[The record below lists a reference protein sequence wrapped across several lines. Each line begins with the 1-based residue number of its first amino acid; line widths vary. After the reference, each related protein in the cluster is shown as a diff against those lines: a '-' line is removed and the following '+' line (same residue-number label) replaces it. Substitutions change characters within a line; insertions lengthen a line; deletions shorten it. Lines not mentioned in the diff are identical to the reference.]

1 MSSAGLRRTLADL
14 ERTVRAI
21 ATEFQTDTVFVIG
34 SQAILA
40 GWPDAP
46 PALTGSPEIDA
57 FPGNARIWEVSEKA
71 KHPDV
76 VPEASEHINALFG
89 EGSRFHEAHGFF
101 IDGVD
106 DTTAKL
112 PADWRKRAIA
122 LKVEVGKRVVTGI
135 APSPE
140 DIVVS
145 KLARLEQKD
154 RQFVEAFHAVRPLDP
169 DVIEARIRAAGMDP
183 AVEARAIAYIRALT
197 RDRGH
202 DGGGD
207 GAGGDVGGGPP

>member
-1 MSSAGLRRTLADL
+1 MNSSALGRTLADL

-21 ATEFQTDTVFVIG
+21 AAEFRTDTVFVIG

-46 PALTGSPEIDA
+46 SALRGSPEIDA
-57 FPGNARIWEVSEKA
+57 FPQNARIWEVSEKA
-71 KHPDV
+71 KHPDAA
-76 VPEASEHINALFG
+76 PEASEHINALFG
-89 EGSRFHEAHGFF
+89 EGSQFHRTHGFF

-112 PADWRKRAIA
+112 PADWRHRAIVRDVA
-122 LKVEVGKRVVTGI
+122 MLDGRVVRAV

-145 KLARLEQKD
+145 KLARLDDKD
-154 RQFVEAFHAVRPLDP
+154 RDYIKAFHAARPLDP
-169 DVIEARIRAAGMDP
+169 DVIEERIRASGMDSTI
-183 AVEARAIAYIRALT
+183 EDRALSFL
-197 RDRGH
+197 RELVHGRI
-202 DGGGD
+202 
-207 GAGGDVGGGPP
+207 A

>member
-1 MSSAGLRRTLADL
+1 MSSAGLGRALADL

-21 ATEFQTDTVFVIG
+21 ATEFQTDTVFIIG

-57 FPGNARIWEVSEKA
+57 FPENARIWEVSEKA
-71 KHPDV
+71 KHPDAA
-76 VPEASEHINALFG
+76 PEASEHINALFG
-89 EGSRFHEAHGFF
+89 EGSQFHITHGFF

-112 PADWRKRAIA
+112 PSDWRSRAITR
-122 LKVEVGKRVVTGI
+122 KVSMIGGRVVTAI

-145 KLARLEQKD
+145 KLARLDDKD
-154 RQFVEAFHAVRPLDP
+154 RDYVKAFHAVRPLDP
-169 DVIEARIRAAGMDP
+169 DVIAKRIRTSGMDG
-183 AVEARAIAYIRALT
+183 AVEDRALST
-197 RDRGH
+197 SRACAR
-202 DGGGD
+202 
-207 GAGGDVGGGPP
+207 PRP

>member
-1 MSSAGLRRTLADL
+1 MSSSGLRRTLADL

-46 PALTGSPEIDA
+46 PALTGSAEIDA
-57 FPGNARIWEVSEKA
+57 FPANARIWEVSEKA

-76 VPEASEHINALFG
+76 APEASEHINALFG
-89 EGSRFHEAHGFF
+89 EGSQFHRTHGFF

-112 PADWRKRAIA
+112 PTDWRRRAIVRNVA
-122 LKVEVGKRVVTGI
+122 MPDGRVVRAI

-145 KLARLEQKD
+145 KLARLDEKD
-154 RQFVEAFHAVRPLDP
+154 RDYVKAFHAARPLDR
-169 DVIEARIRAAGMDP
+169 DVIEQRIRASGMDS
-183 AVEARAIAYIRALT
+183 AFEGRALSFVRELV
-197 RDRGH
+197 RDHRSS
-202 DGGGD
+202 DG
-207 GAGGDVGGGPP
+207 